1 MAKFQSNTDFRL
13 KSVRIYPQGKDKP
26 IPITNLVTAVNYV
39 EDITS
44 PFISATME
52 VVDSGGLLQG
62 MPIQGGEKILIQVD
76 TNIRDEAFEYSF
88 VIWKIGNRFAK
99 QKKQSYTIGLI
110 SEEALVN
117 EGTRVLTR
125 QEGNPEQ
132 IVEKLVQKSLNSSKP
147 FFSEPSK
154 FQVKFLPNRRRPF
167 DIISSLAIKAVS
179 SKGKWSDTTQ
189 NKAFKMGVLTPGGIS
204 NNDES
209 IEEIRGSSGFFFWE
223 SRRGY
228 NFFSVDALCDEPNG
242 TFSAPKLESESWGPY
257 VEKVGNQEDGA
268 DDRFTI
274 YESVFDSEIDLMTSL
289 RKGKYASKVVFFNH
303 STGQYEEYNYKIKS
317 SYDNMAHL
325 GGQESVSLI
334 PVNQTELSDQ
344 HSRVMSIMLDHE
356 TWYNDPNIASIN
368 TKDGATKPT
377 EFADWQ
383 KFYAA
388 QSLARYQ
395 LLKNQQCSIVIPGN
409 AEICAGDKIDVRL
422 VNKLPDKEAKKQP
435 FDKES
440 SGLYLIQ
447 EATHTY
453 DRTIGTNG
461 RFLTT
466 LRLMRDSYGMK
477 DLDSGHGT
485 K

>member
-1 MAKFQSNTDFRL
+1 MSKFQSNTDFRL
-13 KSVRIYPQGKDKP
+13 KSVRIFPQGKDKP
-26 IPITNLVTAVNYV
+26 IEIKQLVAAVNYV

-62 MPIQGGEKILIQVD
+62 MPIQGGEKVLIQVD
-76 TNIRDEAFEYSF
+76 TSIRDEAFEYSF
-88 VIWKIGNRFAK
+88 VIWKIGNRYARQK
-99 QKKQSYTIGLI
+99 QQAYTVGLI

-117 EGTRVLTR
+117 EGIRVLTR

-132 IVEKLVQKSLNSSKP
+132 IVEKLVQKSLNSSKT

-179 SKGKWSDTTQ
+179 TKGTYQST
-189 NKAFKMGVLTPGGIS
+189 NNS
-204 NNDES
+204 NTSNDES

-228 NFFSVDALCDEPNG
+228 NFFSVDALCDEKGG
-242 TFSAPKLESESWGPY
+242 TFAAPKLEAESWGPY
-257 VEKVGNQEDGA
+257 VEKVGNQDDGA

-274 YESVFDSEIDLMTSL
+274 YESIFDSEIDLMTSL

-356 TWYNDPNIASIN
+356 TWYNDPNIASIE
-368 TKDGATKPT
+368 TKDGANKPT

>member
-1 MAKFQSNTDFRL
+1 MSKFQSNTDFRL
-13 KSVRIYPQGKDKP
+13 KSVRIFPQGKDKP
-26 IPITNLVTAVNYV
+26 IEIKQLVAAVNYV

-62 MPIQGGEKILIQVD
+62 MPIQGGEKVLIQVD
-76 TNIRDEAFEYSF
+76 TSIRDEAFEYSF
-88 VIWKIGNRFAK
+88 VIWKIGNRYARQK
-99 QKKQSYTIGLI
+99 QQAYTVGLI

-117 EGTRVLTR
+117 EGIRVLTR

-132 IVEKLVQKSLNSSKP
+132 IVEKLVQKSLNSSKT

-179 SKGKWSDTTQ
+179 TKGTYQST
-189 NKAFKMGVLTPGGIS
+189 NNS
-204 NNDES
+204 NTSNDES

-228 NFFSVDALCDEPNG
+228 NFFSVDALCDEKGG
-242 TFSAPKLESESWGPY
+242 TFAAPKLEAESWGPY
-257 VEKVGNQEDGA
+257 VEKVGNQDDGA

-274 YESVFDSEIDLMTSL
+274 YESIFDSEIDLMTSL

-344 HSRVMSIMLDHE
+344 HSRVMSIMLDLE
-356 TWYNDPNIASIN
+356 TWYNDPNIASIE
-368 TKDGATKPT
+368 TKDGANKPT

>member
-1 MAKFQSNTDFRL
+1 MSKFQSNTDFRL
-13 KSVRIYPQGKDKP
+13 KSVRVFPQGKDKP
-26 IPITNLVTAVNYV
+26 IEIKQLVAAVNYV

-62 MPIQGGEKILIQVD
+62 MPIQGGEKVLIQVD
-76 TNIRDEAFEYSF
+76 TSIRDEAFEYSF
-88 VIWKIGNRFAK
+88 VIWKIGNRYVRQK
-99 QKKQSYTIGLI
+99 QQAYTVGLI

-117 EGTRVLTR
+117 EGIRVLTR

-132 IVEKLVQKSLNSSKP
+132 IVEKLVQKSLNSSKT

-179 SKGKWSDTTQ
+179 TKGTYQST
-189 NKAFKMGVLTPGGIS
+189 NNS
-204 NNDES
+204 NTSNDES

-228 NFFSVDALCDEPNG
+228 NFFSVDALCDEKGG
-242 TFSAPKLESESWGPY
+242 TFAAPKLEAESWGPY
-257 VEKVGNQEDGA
+257 VEKVGNQDDGA

-274 YESVFDSEIDLMTSL
+274 YESIFDSEIDLMTSL

-356 TWYNDPNIASIN
+356 TWYNDPNIASIE
-368 TKDGATKPT
+368 TKDGANKPT

>member
-13 KSVRIYPQGKDKP
+13 KSVRIYPQGKEEP
-26 IPITNLVTAVNYV
+26 IEIKQLVTALNYV

-44 PFISATME
+44 PFLSATME

-62 MPIQGGEKILIQVD
+62 MPIQGGEKVLIQVD
-76 TNIRDEAFEYSF
+76 TSIRDEAFEYSF
-88 VIWKIGNRFAK
+88 VIWKIGNRYARQK
-99 QKKQSYTIGLI
+99 QQAYTVGLI

-132 IVEKLVQKSLNSSKP
+132 IVEKLVQKSLNSSKQ

-179 SKGKWSDTTQ
+179 TKGTYNSTNSSDT
-189 NKAFKMGVLTPGGIS
+189 S
-204 NNDES
+204 NDES

-223 SRRGY
+223 NRRGY
-228 NFFSVDALCDEPNG
+228 NFFSVDALCDEKGG
-242 TFSAPKLESESWGPY
+242 TFSAPKLEAESWGPY
-257 VEKVGNQEDGA
+257 VEKVGNQDDGS
-268 DDRFTI
+268 DDRFTV
-274 YESVFDSEIDLMTSL
+274 YESIFDSEIDLMTSL

-344 HSRVMSIMLDHE
+344 HSRVMSVMLDHE
-356 TWYNDPNIASIN
+356 TWYNDPNIASID

-395 LLKNQQCSIVIPGN
+395 LLKNQQCTIVIPGN

>member
-1 MAKFQSNTDFRL
+1 MSKFQSNTDFRL
-13 KSVRIYPQGKDKP
+13 KSVRIYPQGDDKP
-26 IPITNLVTAVNYV
+26 IEIKQLVSAVNYV

-99 QKKQSYTIGLI
+99 QKKQSYTVGLI

-179 SKGKWSDTTQ
+179 TKGSYNSTNSSDT
-189 NKAFKMGVLTPGGIS
+189 S
-204 NNDES
+204 NDES

-228 NFFSVDALCDEPNG
+228 NFFSVDALCDEEGG
-242 TFSAPKLESESWGPY
+242 TFSAPKLEAESWGPY

-274 YESVFDSEIDLMTSL
+274 YESIFDSEIDLMTSL

>member
-1 MAKFQSNTDFRL
+1 MSKFQSNTDFRL

-26 IPITNLVTAVNYV
+26 IEIKQLVNAVNYV

-52 VVDSGGLLQG
+52 VVDSAGLLQG
-62 MPIQGGEKILIQVD
+62 MPIQGGEKVLVAVE
-76 TNIRDEAFEYSF
+76 TSIRDEAFEYSF
-88 VIWKIGNRFAK
+88 VVWKIGNRYTRQK
-99 QKKQSYTIGLI
+99 QQSYTIGLI
-110 SEEALVN
+110 SEEALLN
-117 EGTRVLTR
+117 EGTRILTR
-125 QEGNPEQ
+125 QEGNPEK
-132 IVEKLVQKSLNSSKP
+132 IVKNLVSKSLKSSKE
-147 FFSEPSK
+147 FFSEPSMFK
-154 FQVKFLPNRRRPF
+154 VKMLPNRRRPF
-167 DIISSLAIKAVS
+167 DIISTLAIKAVS
-179 SKGKWSDTTQ
+179 TKGTW
-189 NKAFKMGVLTPGGIS
+189 NKKKKNKGLFGGIFS
-204 NNDES
+204 GNDETN
-209 IEEIRGSSGFFFWE
+209 EEIRGSSGFFFWE

-228 NFFSVDALCDEPNG
+228 NFFSVDALCDEKDG
-242 TFSAPKLESESWGPY
+242 TFSAPRLKAESWGGY
-257 VEKVGNQEDGA
+257 VEKMGNTDSGS

-274 YESVFDSEIDLMTSL
+274 YESVFDSEIDLMSSL
-289 RKGKYASKVVFFNH
+289 RKGKYASKIVFFNH
-303 STGQYEEYNYKIKS
+303 STGQYEEYTYKIGS

-334 PVNQTELSDQ
+334 PVNQSELSDQ
-344 HSRVMSIMLDHE
+344 HSRVMSMMLDHE
-356 TWYNDPNIASIN
+356 TWYNEPNIASIE

-395 LLKNQQCSIVIPGN
+395 LLKNQQCTIVIPGN
-409 AEICAGDKIDVRL
+409 AEICAGDKIDVRIIS
-422 VNKLPDKEAKKQP
+422 KSPDAKAKNEP
-435 FDKES
+435 YDKES

-453 DRTIGTNG
+453 DRVEGSNG

-477 DLDSGHGT
+477 DSDSAHGT

>member
-13 KSVRIYPQGKDKP
+13 KSVRIYPQGKEEP
-26 IPITNLVTAVNYV
+26 IEIKQLVTALNYV

-44 PFISATME
+44 PFLSATME

-62 MPIQGGEKILIQVD
+62 MPIEGGEKLLIAVD
-76 TNIRDEAFEYSF
+76 TSIRDESFEYSF

-99 QKKQSYTIGLI
+99 QKKQTYTVGLI
-110 SEEALVN
+110 SQEALVN
-117 EGTRVLTR
+117 EGTRILTR

-132 IVEKLVQKSLNSSKP
+132 IIESLLQQELKSSKQI
-147 FFSEPSK
+147 FSEPSM
-154 FQVKFLPNRRRPF
+154 FQVKLLPNRRRPF
-167 DIISSLAIKAVS
+167 DIISSLAIKSVS
-179 SKGKWSDTTQ
+179 SKGKWGQTNTSTQ
-189 NKAFKMGVLTPGGIS
+189 SSLPWSGNKE
-204 NNDES
+204 NN
-209 IEEIRGSSGFFFWE
+209 EEIRGSSGFFFWE
-223 SRRGY
+223 TRRGY
-228 NFFSVDALCDEPNG
+228 NFFSVDALCDEPGG
-242 TFSAPKLESESWGPY
+242 TFSAPRLVSESWGPY
-257 VEKVGNQEDGA
+257 VEKVGNQDDGA

-274 YESVFDSEIDLMTSL
+274 YESIFDSEIDLMTSL

-303 STGQYEEYNYKIKS
+303 STGQYDEYVYKIKS

-325 GGQESVSLI
+325 GGQETLSLV
-334 PVNQTELSDQ
+334 PVNQEELSDQ
-344 HSRVMSIMLDHE
+344 HSRVMSMMLDHE
-356 TWYNDPNIASIN
+356 TWFNEPNIASIDE
-368 TKDGATKPT
+368 KDGAQKPT

-395 LLKNQQCSIVIPGN
+395 LLKNQQCTIVIPGN

-422 VNKLPDKEAKKQP
+422 VNKLPDKEAKKEP

-477 DLDSGHGT
+477 DKDSGHGT

>member
-1 MAKFQSNTDFRL
+1 MSKFQSNTDFRL
-13 KSVRIYPQGKDKP
+13 KSVRIFPQGKDKP
-26 IPITNLVTAVNYV
+26 IEIKQLVAAVNYV

-62 MPIQGGEKILIQVD
+62 MPIQGGEKVLIQVD
-76 TNIRDEAFEYSF
+76 TSIRDEAFEYCF
-88 VIWKIGNRFAK
+88 VIWKIGNRYARQK
-99 QKKQSYTIGLI
+99 QQAYTVGLI

-117 EGTRVLTR
+117 EGIRVLTR

-132 IVEKLVQKSLNSSKP
+132 IVEKLVQKSLNSSKT

-179 SKGKWSDTTQ
+179 TKGTYQST
-189 NKAFKMGVLTPGGIS
+189 NNS
-204 NNDES
+204 NTSNDES

-228 NFFSVDALCDEPNG
+228 NFFSVDALCDEKGG
-242 TFSAPKLESESWGPY
+242 TFAAPKLEAESWGPY
-257 VEKVGNQEDGA
+257 VEKVGNQDDGA

-274 YESVFDSEIDLMTSL
+274 YESIFDSEIDLMTSL

-325 GGQESVSLI
+325 GGQESVSLL
-334 PVNQTELSDQ
+334 PVNQTDLSAQ

-356 TWYNDPNIASIN
+356 TLYNDPNIASIE
-368 TKDGATKPT
+368 TKDGANKPT

>member
-1 MAKFQSNTDFRL
+1 MSKFQSNTDFRL
-13 KSVRIYPQGKDKP
+13 KSVRIFPQGKDKP
-26 IPITNLVTAVNYV
+26 IEIKQLVAAVNYV
-39 EDITS
+39 ENITS

-62 MPIQGGEKILIQVD
+62 MPIQGCEKVLIQVD
-76 TNIRDEAFEYSF
+76 TSIRDEAFEYSF
-88 VIWKIGNRFAK
+88 VIWKIGNRYAR
-99 QKKQSYTIGLI
+99 QKKQAYTIGLI
-110 SEEALVN
+110 SEEALIN
-117 EGTRVLTR
+117 EGTRILTR
-125 QEGNPEQ
+125 QEGNPEK
-132 IVEKLVQKSLNSSKP
+132 IIENLVSNSLLSSKT
-147 FFSEPSK
+147 FFSEPSM
-154 FQVKFLPNRRRPF
+154 FEVKFLPNRRRPF

-179 SKGKWSDTTQ
+179 TKGTYQST
-189 NKAFKMGVLTPGGIS
+189 NNS
-204 NNDES
+204 NTSNDES

-228 NFFSVDALCDEPNG
+228 NFFSVDALCDKKGG
-242 TFSAPKLESESWGPY
+242 TFSAPKLKSESWGPY
-257 VEKVGNQEDGA
+257 VEKIGNQEDGS
-268 DDRFTI
+268 DDRFTV
-274 YESVFDSEIDLMTSL
+274 YESVFDSEIDLMSSL
-289 RKGKYASKVVFFNH
+289 RKGKYSSKVVFFNH

-334 PVNQTELSDQ
+334 PVNQSELSDQ
-344 HSRVMSIMLDHE
+344 HSRVMSMMLDHE
-356 TWYNDPNIASIN
+356 TWYNEPNIASVN
-368 TKDGATKPT
+368 PKDGAKKPT
-377 EFADWQ
+377 VFADWQ

-395 LLKNQQCSIVIPGN
+395 LLKNQQCTIVIPGN

-422 VNKLPDKEAKKQP
+422 VNKLPDIEAKREP
-435 FDKES
+435 FDIES

-453 DRTIGTNG
+453 DKTQGTNG

-477 DLDSGHGT
+477 DSDSGHGT

>member
-1 MAKFQSNTDFRL
+1 MASKFQSNTDFRL
-13 KSVRIYPQGKDKP
+13 KSVRVFPQGKDKP
-26 IPITNLVTAVNYV
+26 IEIKQLVAAVNYV

-62 MPIQGGEKILIQVD
+62 MPIQGGEKVLIQVD
-76 TNIRDEAFEYSF
+76 TSIRDEAFEYSF
-88 VIWKIGNRFAK
+88 VIWKIGNRYARQK
-99 QKKQSYTIGLI
+99 QQAYTIGLI

-117 EGTRVLTR
+117 ESTRIVTR
-125 QEGNPEQ
+125 QEGNPES
-132 IVEKLVQKSLNSSKP
+132 IVKKLVKKSLNSTKDVMA
-147 FFSEPSK
+147 EPSM

-167 DIISSLAIKAVS
+167 DIIASLAIKSVS
-179 SKGKWSDTTQ
+179 SKGKYSST
-189 NKAFKMGVLTPGGIS
+189 NNS
-204 NNDES
+204 NNSNDES

-223 SRRGY
+223 TRRGY
-228 NFFSVDALCDEPNG
+228 NFFSVDALCDTSNDGKFIFKDEKTNKPRL
-242 TFSAPKLESESWGPY
+242 KSESWGEY
-257 VEKVGNQEDGA
+257 VEKVGNQDDGA

-274 YESVFDSEIDLMTSL
+274 YESVFDTEIDLMTSF
-289 RKGKYASKVVFFNH
+289 RKGKFSSKVVFFNH
-303 STGQYEEYNYKIKS
+303 STCQYEEYNYKIKS

-325 GGQESVSLI
+325 GGQESLSLI
-334 PVNQTELSDQ
+334 PVNQSELSEK
-344 HSRVMSIMLDHE
+344 HTRIMSVMLDHE
-356 TWYNDPNIASIN
+356 TWFNEPNIASIN
-368 TKDGATKPT
+368 PKDGATKPT

-383 KFYAA
+383 KYYAA

-395 LLKNQQCSIVIPGN
+395 LLKNQQCTIVIPGN
-409 AEICAGDKIDVRL
+409 AQICAGDKIDVRL
-422 VNKLPDKEAKKQP
+422 VNKVPDKEAKKEP

-440 SGLYLIQ
+440 SGVYLIQ

-453 DRTIGTNG
+453 DKTIGTNG

-477 DLDSGHGT
+477 DSDSGHGT

>member
-1 MAKFQSNTDFRL
+1 MATKFQSNTDFRL
-13 KSVRIYPQGKDKP
+13 KSVRIYPQGNDKP
-26 IPITNLVTAVNYV
+26 IEIKQLVSAVNYV

-62 MPIQGGEKILIQVD
+62 MPIQGGEKVLIQVD
-76 TNIRDEAFEYSF
+76 TSIRDEAFEYSF
-88 VIWKIGNRFAK
+88 VIWKIGNRYARQK
-99 QKKQSYTIGLI
+99 QQAYTVGLI

-132 IVEKLVQKSLNSSKP
+132 IVEKLVQKSLNSSKQ

-179 SKGKWSDTTQ
+179 TKGTYNSTNSSDT
-189 NKAFKMGVLTPGGIS
+189 S
-204 NNDES
+204 NDES

-223 SRRGY
+223 NRRGY
-228 NFFSVDALCDEPNG
+228 NFFSVDALCDEKGG
-242 TFSAPKLESESWGPY
+242 TFSAPKLEAESWGPY
-257 VEKVGNQEDGA
+257 VEKVGNQDDGS
-268 DDRFTI
+268 DDRFTV
-274 YESVFDSEIDLMTSL
+274 YESIFDSEIDLMTSL

-344 HSRVMSIMLDHE
+344 HSRVMSVMLDHE
-356 TWYNDPNIASIN
+356 TWYNDPNIASID

-395 LLKNQQCSIVIPGN
+395 LLKNQQCTIVIPGN

-453 DRTIGTNG
+453 DKTIGTNG

>member
-1 MAKFQSNTDFRL
+1 M
-13 KSVRIYPQGKDKP
+13 KSVRIFPQGKDKP
-26 IPITNLVTAVNYV
+26 IEIKQLVAAVNYV

-62 MPIQGGEKILIQVD
+62 MPIQGCEKVLIQVD
-76 TNIRDEAFEYSF
+76 TSIRDEAFEYSF
-88 VIWKIGNRFAK
+88 VIWKIGNRYARQK
-99 QKKQSYTIGLI
+99 QQAYTVGLI

-117 EGTRVLTR
+117 EGIRVLTR

-132 IVEKLVQKSLNSSKP
+132 IVEKLVQKSLNSSKT

-179 SKGKWSDTTQ
+179 TKGTYQST
-189 NKAFKMGVLTPGGIS
+189 NNS
-204 NNDES
+204 NTSNDES

-228 NFFSVDALCDEPNG
+228 NFFSVDALCDEKGG
-242 TFSAPKLESESWGPY
+242 TFAAPKLEAESWGPY
-257 VEKVGNQEDGA
+257 VEKVGNQDDGA

-274 YESVFDSEIDLMTSL
+274 YESIFDSEIDLMTSL

-356 TWYNDPNIASIN
+356 TWYNDPNIASIE
-368 TKDGATKPT
+368 TKDGANKPT

-395 LLKNQQCSIVIPGN
+395 LLKNQQCTIVIPGN

>member
-1 MAKFQSNTDFRL
+1 MATKFQSNTDFRL
-13 KSVRIYPQGKDKP
+13 KSVRIYPQGNDKP
-26 IPITNLVTAVNYV
+26 IEIKQLVSAVNYV

-88 VIWKIGNRFAK
+88 VIWKIGNRYAR
-99 QKKQSYTIGLI
+99 QKKQSYTVGLI

-125 QEGNPEQ
+125 QEGNPSE
-132 IVEKLVQKSLNSSKP
+132 IVEKLVQKSLNSSKQ

-179 SKGKWSDTTQ
+179 TKGTYNSTNSSDT
-189 NKAFKMGVLTPGGIS
+189 S
-204 NNDES
+204 NDES

-223 SRRGY
+223 NRRGY
-228 NFFSVDALCDEPNG
+228 NFFSVDALCDEKGG
-242 TFSAPKLESESWGPY
+242 TFSAPKLEAESWGPY
-257 VEKVGNQEDGA
+257 VEKVGNQDDGS
-268 DDRFTI
+268 DDRFTV
-274 YESVFDSEIDLMTSL
+274 YESIFDSEIDLMTSL

-344 HSRVMSIMLDHE
+344 HSRVMSVMLDHE
-356 TWYNDPNIASIN
+356 TWYNDPNIASID

-395 LLKNQQCSIVIPGN
+395 LLKNQQCTIVIPGN

-453 DRTIGTNG
+453 DKTIGTNG